1 VTRVRKHVVD
11 SILGDFSRALIGSGL
26 EISHTQTGEP
36 VHTCKTAG
44 PSPVVA
50 WAPTRYCLAYS
61 DLGILRI
68 IGVDTDR
75 K

>member
-1 VTRVRKHVVD
+1 MVINP
-11 SILGDFSRALIGSGL
+11 SALEHRNRELTCGLGSGL
-26 EISHTQTGEP
+26 EIVHTETGEY
-36 VHTCKTAG
+36 VYTFKTAG
-44 PSPVVA
+44 PCEAVA

-68 IGVDTDR
+68 IGVDAER